1 MDFGLNEIEKFI
13 IKHRIPL
20 IIVTA
25 CIFILGI
32 ILSAMMFILLGPPLL
47 VGIFCLV
54 SQIYVFVIIKKLNQ
68 ALAIRNNQLQ
78 PEKALDATNQLIEA
92 IGEKDFQNMAVLL
105 NNRIAF
111 LMDMG
116 EFEKAENEIRMFW
129 QRFENKKLLI
139 TTRIAIHTN
148 MAAIAL
154 EKKNFKAYEEQF
166 GIVCQNESEVKNK
179 RMKRQIQHMIVSL
192 QQHAEAVVANENSDF
207 GDYVTRVWATNH
219 YEPIRNQ
226 NLSDEQTP
234 PYSYLV
240 AYENLFIFTQNIG
253 DTEKAKTYAQQIVNM
268 ANEQFYIYR
277 RAKEYIENGNSSN

>member
-1 MDFGLNEIEKFI
+1 MDFKINKFEKFI
-13 IKHRIPL
+13 IRNRKAL
-20 IIVTA
+20 VIVTA
-25 CIFILGI
+25 SVFYFIM
-32 ILSAMMFILLGPPLL
+32 ILCAIMFIPLSPAPLL
-47 VGIFCLV
+47 LLFLLFM
-54 SQIYVFVIIKKLNQ
+54 QLFVVVMLKKSNQ
-68 ALAIRNNQLQ
+68 VLALRNKHLQ
-78 PEKALDATNQLIEA
+78 PEKALDATNQLISA
-92 IGEKDFQNMAVLL
+92 TNKKDFQNVAVFL

-116 EFEKAENEIRMFW
+116 EFEKAENEICMFW

-139 TTRIAIHTN
+139 STRIAIHTN

-154 EKKNFKAYEEQF
+154 EKKDFKAYEEQF
-166 GIVCQNESEVKNK
+166 RVVCQNESEVKNK

-192 QQHAEAVVANENSDF
+192 QQHAEAIVANENSDF

-219 YEPIRNQ
+219 YDPIRNK

-240 AYENLFIFTQNIG
+240 AYENLFIFTQNKG
-253 DTEKAKTYAQQIVNM
+253 DTEKAKTYAQQIVNQ

-277 RAKEYIENGNSSN
+277 RAKEYLENGNSSN